1 MNIFLADAQPKV
13 RFGLRV
19 LLERRSGLE
28 VLGEA
33 ANADDLLD
41 QVAGSCPDLV
51 LLSWELPG
59 RDGGD
64 LVSALRKVC
73 PSLRVIAISG
83 RPEARQAALS
93 AGADA
98 FVSKAD
104 PPEQLLATLEDYG
117 CAVHR
122 KEAE

>member
-41 QVAGSCPDLV
+41 QVGGGCPDLV

-59 RDGGD
+59 RDGVD
-64 LVSALRKVC
+64 LVSALRKAC

>member
-1 MNIFLADAQPKV
+1 MDYRPVLWRV
-13 RFGLRV
+13 RAARASA
-19 LLERRSGLE
+19 LEM
-28 VLGEA
+28 LGEA

-41 QVAGSCPDLV
+41 QVGGTCPDLV

-59 RDGGD
+59 RDGVD
-64 LVSALRKVC
+64 LVPALRKVC

-117 CAVHR
+117 CAVYR
-122 KEAE
+122 KEVE